1 MENAAE
7 QAQQAQGWTAWR
19 PSIWVR
25 ARYWTINMQTFEAGS
40 AVLGQKEGKK
50 ENCLIIHPEG
60 TSLPRRPKR
69 IIVLICQNV
78 TMENAAEQ
86 AQQAQGWTLS
96 EGRPFSASTLLND
109 KHHANLRSTL
119 CSAWTKRGQER

>member
-40 AVLGQKEGKK
+40 AVQYKK
-50 ENCLIIHPEG
+50 
-60 TSLPRRPKR
+60 TARKKT
-69 IIVLICQNV
+69 V
-78 TMENAAEQ
+78 
-86 AQQAQGWTLS
+86 
-96 EGRPFSASTLLND
+96 
-109 KHHANLRSTL
+109 
-119 CSAWTKRGQER
+119 

>member
-50 ENCLIIHPEG
+50 ENFTCRQEKQ
-60 TSLPRRPKR
+60 TR
-69 IIVLICQNV
+69 IV
-78 TMENAAEQ
+78 
-86 AQQAQGWTLS
+86 
-96 EGRPFSASTLLND
+96 ST
-109 KHHANLRSTL
+109 
-119 CSAWTKRGQER
+119 